1 MSVKSM
7 VLHGIPEN
15 NKHDNNSEETSR
27 GHLVQSPPQSSAAC
41 SQHNMLIYAVR
52 SWKTSRTETAEPL
65 WATCSTVGL
74 SSAFSYVCSEWGM
87 FQIMPIF
94 SCPPAIF
101 RSRVWLHLS
110 DNCIT
115 GVVKLLLNSLKDCSS
130 PGWTSP
136 VSLASPLQKR
146 GQSLSP
152 LGGLPLSLLLFAN
165 VFLASRGPKLDTLLY
180 K

>member
-1 MSVKSM
+1 MSVKSI

-27 GHLVQSPPQSSAAC
+27 GHLVQSPSQASAAC
-41 SQHNMLIYAVR
+41 SQHNMFIYAVR

-65 WATCSTVGL
+65 GNLFHCRTFI
-74 SSAFSYVCSEWGM
+74 SSDDVCSEWGM

-136 VSLASPLQKR
+136 VSLVSPLQKR

-152 LGGLPLSLLLFAN
+152 LGGPPLSLLLFAN
-165 VFLASRGPKLDTLLY
+165 VFLASGGPKLDTLLY